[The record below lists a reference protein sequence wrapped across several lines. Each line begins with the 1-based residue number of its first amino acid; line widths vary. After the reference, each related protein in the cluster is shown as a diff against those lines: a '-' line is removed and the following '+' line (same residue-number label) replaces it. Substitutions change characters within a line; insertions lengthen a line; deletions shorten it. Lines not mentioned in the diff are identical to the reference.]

1 MSKKNNSGLSF
12 NVGPGTDGLR
22 IDKFLTEHIK
32 DISRSQIQKIIGRGN
47 VEVNNA
53 VVNKHYKLVENDMVL
68 VKSLESAR
76 KDPDIAPQKIDL
88 KIVFEDDHLVIIS
101 KAPGM
106 LTHPAPGS
114 TKDTLVNAL
123 LYHYRDLSSAQG
135 EERAGIVHRLDK
147 DTSGL
152 LIIAKNNDVHAKI
165 SGMFK
170 SREVKKTY
178 SALTAGLF
186 SDLKGEII
194 LPIGRSRIDRK
205 KMGISIDQGREAV
218 TRFEVVEEFKP
229 RQCTLLDVYPETG
242 RTHQIRVHLNYIGH
256 PVVGD
261 EVYGNKD
268 SDSIAKDLGLK
279 RQFLHARRLKFTHP
293 VTGKDMDIE
302 DDIMDDLKKGL
313 KILRRQIKMDK

>member
-88 KIVFEDDHLVIIS
+88 KIVFEDDHLAIIS

-123 LYHYRDLSSAQG
+123 LYHYRDLSSVQG

-152 LIIAKNNDVHAKI
+152 LIIAKNNDEHAKI